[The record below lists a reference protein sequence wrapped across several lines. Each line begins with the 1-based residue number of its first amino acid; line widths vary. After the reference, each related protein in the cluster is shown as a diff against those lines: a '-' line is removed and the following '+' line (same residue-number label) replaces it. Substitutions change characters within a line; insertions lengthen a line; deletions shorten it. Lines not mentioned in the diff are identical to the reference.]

1 MAPISGCKKAANA
14 GTDSND
20 VDDVDDVD
28 DDNDA
33 TATPN
38 TELAFIGSWQQLQKP
53 KMLPTK
59 EDI

>member
-1 MAPISGCKKAANA
+1 MAAKKAANA
-14 GTDSND
+14 GTDSN
-20 VDDVDDVD
+20 DVD

-59 EDI
+59 EYF